1 MIQWLRDKLIPK
13 YKLNKAEELIV
24 SIIKNL
30 LEQDDTDIKMAP
42 ISGRYYIINKRLEYW
57 VKVNEHAIS
66 ITNHK
71 FNYTNVSGL
80 QLRDIVVK
88 LIESAIET
96 DRTEFEAAVFKNE
109 IELLES
115 IVKNIKEKN

>member
-1 MIQWLRDKLIPK
+1 MIQWLQNKLIPK